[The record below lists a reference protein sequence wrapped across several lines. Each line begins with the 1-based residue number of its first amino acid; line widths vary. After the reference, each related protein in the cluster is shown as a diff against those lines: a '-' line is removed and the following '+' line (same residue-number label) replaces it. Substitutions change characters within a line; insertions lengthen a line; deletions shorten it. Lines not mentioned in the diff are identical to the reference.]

1 MSMVQKAVEAGAPPP
16 VIRKQTGAAPPD
28 GVGSTQLTGRS
39 SGVFGGR
46 TRLNPAS
53 PASIAARVKRRTTT
67 PPTAAGAGA
76 SSGAAPMGGRT
87 PAKDLWGDGM
97 INEADRGSAHDY

>member
-1 MSMVQKAVEAGAPPP
+1 MSMVQQAVDEQADSGPS
-16 VIRKQTGAAPPD
+16 GD
-28 GVGSTQLTGRS
+28 LGSTQLTGRS
-39 SGVFGGR
+39 SGVPGGR

-53 PASIAARVKRRTTT
+53 PASVAARVKRRTT
-67 PPTAAGAGA
+67 PSPTAAGAGT
-76 SSGAAPMGGRT
+76 SSGSAPMGGRT